1 MSSRNLELNVRAK
14 ADVRDLEKLSRNL
27 DTLVSDLRK
36 TSAAFDQSGTSAS
49 KATVALSALTAEE
62 MKQLQAAARTASALE
77 QAATARERSN
87 AAAAN
92 SLAAEERMTIAQER
106 SEQAALRTA
115 TAQETLQQAQL
126 KTATTATQSVIAEEK
141 LAQEREKTAQATV
154 KTEKAEIDTAKAR
167 EQLRLVTIR
176 AEQAEKKATETKRSF
191 GLATDIVNKQIQAFV
206 SGAALYKAGQMM
218 LQFGRESLQA
228 ASDAEE
234 GAAKFQQVFRSLSE
248 GVEADLKKMADS
260 NRRSL
265 LDLRDYASELQ
276 NTFVPLGFARE
287 QAAEFSKTITQLGID
302 IAAFSNKADA
312 DVIHNLTSAIVGNH
326 MAVRSY
332 GIVITDTV
340 LRQELMR
347 LGAENL
353 TGAALET
360 AKAQARL
367 NVIMRATADAQGA
380 AVREADSYANVLK
393 AWDAA
398 VKDLKVALGD
408 ELLPTM
414 VEIIETGIKMV
425 NFLGKSGAF
434 TAPFEEALEKAKTVD
449 DIVDT
454 ITGAQNKLAQASASE
469 QFVLKDQGGK
479 YYDLQIKQLEA
490 LAGVT
495 KDYAEFQKIVTA
507 NFDEQFLK
515 AARLDSEFYKTMR
528 GESWKGAALT
538 DMEQNVRMIYE
549 AVEAE
554 KEYVGQM
561 AYRKAMY
568 EALHPLEQTEIDNLA
583 ARASIDID
591 TRVAEQQTQILKG
604 AINYWDKYA
613 VALESGIGKLH
624 AASDAQKVFNQV
636 LGEAYQNAPVEDLL
650 QAQKELANASGE
662 WRSATIDNSGQIA
675 RIQAQ
680 LAADLTDAQKN
691 ELKKQLKDLDQFS
704 SEYLAIV
711 GQLDA
716 DLSDAKRFDLVKQ
729 LDELER
735 RQGQHTSIYTGDVKA
750 AEEAQ
755 RAIVEANEA
764 IAKSHYQR
772 AYDAIAARMI
782 EEGQFEALGTLAVSL
797 GLMTQEEVNLRNEY
811 ARTAEALTALT
822 ESTSFYNLTAGQQ
835 GDAIKSLVT
844 GMYDTADAAMAA
856 QKEIENLQKF
866 YSTAPD
872 STAIGDFYRNL
883 ANGGGSNTGID
894 LKEPITTVVSVS
906 VDPASMR
913 EFTGYR
919 EELENY
925 STAVY
930 ETTIQSDAKEA
941 MDDFDRIRDDLTGLT
956 ENAWVIKIKYETE
969 GTPPGT
975 PGYVPP
981 GGSAP
986 RVGGDKS
993 ERGRGVPSVDVVVN
1007 NYGGGPS
1014 VEGAVHNGVLSA
1026 FRSLG

>member
-393 AWDAA
+393 AWDAS

-414 VEIIETGIKMV
+414 VQLTEAAIDLVKALQFDDEFKAPIE
-425 NFLGKSGAF
+425 
-434 TAPFEEALEKAKTVD
+434 
-449 DIVDT
+449 
-454 ITGAQNKLAQASASE
+454 AS
-469 QFVLKDQGGK
+469 
-479 YYDLQIKQLEA
+479 LEA
-490 LAGVT
+490 ADTLDKVVDNVIKSRQRLSTLDFWDWIKINATSWTGLDLAEKQILRIADLS
-495 KDYAEFQKIVTA
+495 KDTSEFQKTVIENFSRIDITTVADKLDLEPSWNLDKLVGEIYKAVQAKKEDARETA
-507 NFDEQFLK
+507 HL
-515 AARLDSEFYKTMR
+515 T
-528 GESWKGAALT
+528 ALT
-538 DMEQNVRMIYE
+538 ENYRRQ
-549 AVEAE
+549 VEE
-554 KEYVGQM
+554 LNRLP
-561 AYRKAMY
+561 YRD
-568 EALHPLEQTEIDNLA
+568 P
-583 ARASIDID
+583 IDID
-591 TRVAEQQTQILKG
+591 IRVAEQQTQILKG
-604 AINYWDKYA
+604 ASNYWDKYA
-613 VALESGIGKLH
+613 AALESGIGKLH
-624 AASDAQKVFNQV
+624 AASDAQKIFNQAF
-636 LGEAYQNAPVEDLL
+636 GEAYQNAPVEDLL

-782 EEGQFEALGTLAVSL
+782 EAGEFEALGTLAVSL

-872 STAIGDFYRNL
+872 STAIGDFYRDL
-883 ANGGGSNTGID
+883 ANGGSGANTGID
-894 LKEPITTVVSVS
+894 LREPITTVVSVS
-906 VDPASMR
+906 VDPASLR